1 MHRVLEY
8 KIKNIVYCWLRKEVD
23 KYCTY
28 CTSRLSVSLAFCNAF
43 FLFKSLVCLCGLSQI
58 ASLSK
63 DQRIKKIPTLIDRIR
78 KKTHLRW

>member
-43 FLFKSLVCLCGLSQI
+43 FFVQITCMLMWSQPNCI
-58 ASLSK
+58 IVK
-63 DQRIKKIPTLIDRIR
+63 RPENKKYL
-78 KKTHLRW
+78 H